1 MKFDIRVSSEGV
13 GAGDGRGVGMGAS
26 SSSFIVDANACTDGL
41 RRITPD
47 AGVDNLASARGASKE
62 GAFGTHIKPE

>member
-13 GAGDGRGVGMGAS
+13 GAGDGRGVGRGAS
-26 SSSFIVDANACTDGL
+26 SSSFIVDANACTNGL

-47 AGVDNLASARGASKE
+47 TGGDDLASARGA
-62 GAFGTHIKPE
+62 